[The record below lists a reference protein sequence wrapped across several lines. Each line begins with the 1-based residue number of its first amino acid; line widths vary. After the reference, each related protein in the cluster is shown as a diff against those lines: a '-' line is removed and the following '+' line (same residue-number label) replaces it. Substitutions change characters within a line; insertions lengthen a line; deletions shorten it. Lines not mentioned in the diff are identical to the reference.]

1 MTLVDVDLEIEKS
14 EAAAEDEPVL
24 AAADLPSIH
33 TDPFANREGKTLT
46 WKNINMTLVSKS
58 HTWLTYYRVYQADH
72 ENILYPFLHRC
83 CCDLL
88 NLTKAAKGDAPERKL
103 LENVWGEVP
112 KNCTTAVMGPSGAG
126 KTSLLNILA
135 GRASSRGAVTIQA
148 DVRLN
153 NYSVDPTNIQVRK
166 QIAFVAQDDSLQVTS
181 TPRESIRFSAKLRLP
196 RTTTDEDLDKLT
208 QRMITELGLTSCA
221 DTIVGGAL
229 IKGISGGERK
239 RTSVG
244 VELVVVRIYIYIL
257 FECHVVHSHDTV
269 L

>member
-1 MTLVDVDLEIEKS
+1 MFLTLHCVI
-14 EAAAEDEPVL
+14 
-24 AAADLPSIH
+24 
-33 TDPFANREGKTLT
+33 F
-46 WKNINMTLVSKS
+46 
-58 HTWLTYYRVYQADH
+58 YR
-72 ENILYPFLHRC
+72 
-83 CCDLL
+83 
-88 NLTKAAKGDAPERKL
+88 
-103 LENVWGEVP
+103 
-112 KNCTTAVMGPSGAG
+112 

-153 NYSVDPTNIQVRK
+153 NYSVDPTNIYVRK

-196 RTTTDEDLDKLT
+196 RTTTEEDLDKLT

-244 VELVVVRIYIYIL
+244 VELVVVRII
-257 FECHVVHSHDTV
+257 V